1 MTYNCI
7 VCGNRHGGYAE
18 GLEPFICD
26 RCYLSGKLNIGNYA
40 DKAKVELAKMVKAE
54 TPA

>member
-18 GLEPFICD
+18 GLEPFICN
-26 RCYLSGKLNIGNYA
+26 RCYLSLSSISVITLIK
-40 DKAKVELAKMVKAE
+40 KVELAKMVKAE